1 MGDTNITTTNHH
13 HLPANISTMQHRGYI
28 VFLGLLSALLGDCSE
43 AQDSASEKAAS
54 PLINCGCQCSS
65 LTFRDANGVVQGNCL
80 TVDSTGAQ
88 WCYVDPAYSSCQD
101 LVPSKRFPNN
111 PWSYEACATP
121 AQGSPLCPVIAAP
134 VVPVVPVAPAV
145 VPHEPVH
152 VHPTYPVEPVHVHVP
167 APVPAPVHP
176 TYPVPQ
182 SHPHPVAPSSA
193 GPVEAVGPLGPGN
206 IQEIFGANGG
216 YDPES
221 IGEPRQGDASSKINL
236 PGLE

>member
-1 MGDTNITTTNHH
+1 MGRHKHPHSSQPTTT
-13 HLPANISTMQHRGYI
+13 TMQHTGFI
-28 VFLGLLSALLGDCSE
+28 VFLGLISALSIDCSE
-43 AQDSASEKAAS
+43 KLDAANEKAAS

-88 WCYVDPAYSSCQD
+88 WCYVDQTYSSCQD

-121 AQGSPLCPVIAAP
+121 APGSPLCPGIVAP

-145 VPHEPVH
+145 VPVEPAH
-152 VHPTYPVEPVHVHVP
+152 VHVEPVQH
-167 APVPAPVHP
+167 PVQHPVHP

-182 SHPHPVAPSSA
+182 PHPHPVAPSSA
-193 GPVEAVGPLGPGN
+193 AGPVETVGPT

-221 IGEPRQGDASSKINL
+221 IGEPRQGDASSKSRF
-236 PGLE
+236 EMF